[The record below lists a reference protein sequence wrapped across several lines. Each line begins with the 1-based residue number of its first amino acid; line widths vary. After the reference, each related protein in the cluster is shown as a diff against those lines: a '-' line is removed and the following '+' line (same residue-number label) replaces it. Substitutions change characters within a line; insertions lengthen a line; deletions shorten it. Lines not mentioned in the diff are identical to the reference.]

1 MILYKYRTLDDFKFV
16 LDILVNQRLY
26 ATTYDEMND
35 PMEGVYT
42 HDNGVP
48 QESLKALED
57 NYKKIKFCSLSSNSD
72 NPLMWVH
79 YSKGARG
86 IAIAVE
92 LKEKTDCREVN
103 YKGPSHILQPHSL
116 EVELSK
122 RSFGFDIERAK
133 RVLCYKNEFWEY
145 EEEYR
150 AFAGKGNFI
159 DVKVKQIIFG
169 EKADRTD
176 KALLKKIIKNL
187 DYDLEV
193 IEKGSLY
200 VY

>member
-1 MILYKYRTLDDFKFV
+1 MIFYKYRTLDDFKYV

-26 ATTYDEMND
+26 ATTYDQMND

-42 HDNGVP
+42 HEEGIP
-48 QESLKALED
+48 PESLEALKEH
-57 NYKKIKFCSLSSNSD
+57 YKKIKFCSLSKNLD
-72 NPLMWVH
+72 QPLMWAH

-86 IAIAVE
+86 ISIAVE
-92 LKEKTDCREVN
+92 LKEKTDCREVK
-103 YKGPSHILQPHSL
+103 YKGPSHLL
-116 EVELSK
+116 ANKETDL
-122 RSFGFDIERAK
+122 ERAK

-150 AFAGKGNFI
+150 AFADKGNFI
-159 DVKVKQIIFG
+159 NVKIKQIIFG
-169 EKADRTD
+169 EKADRSD

-193 IEKGSLY
+193 IEKGGSY
-200 VY
+200 DE

>member
-16 LDILVNQRLY
+16 LDILVNKRLY

-42 HDNGVP
+42 FDEGVP
-48 QESLKALED
+48 QEALKALED
-57 NYKKIKFCSLSSNSD
+57 NYKKIKFCSLSLNAN
-72 NPLMWVH
+72 NPLMWAH

-86 IAIAVE
+86 IAVAIE
-92 LKEKTDCREVN
+92 LQDKTDCREVN
-103 YKGPSHILQPHSL
+103 YKGPSHILRTHSPD
-116 EVELSK
+116 VELPNRASNY
-122 RSFGFDIERAK
+122 DIERAT

-150 AFAGKGNFI
+150 AFADKGSFI

-169 EKADRTD
+169 EKVDRTD

-193 IEKGSLY
+193 IEKGSSY